1 METTSESLRESIYTS
16 AMHLA
21 HYLRLA
27 GMHEEANEIEMF
39 GIEHGKRKENTNG

>member
-1 METTSESLRESIYTS
+1 METKVSESLRESIYTS

-27 GMHEEANEIEMF
+27 GMHEEARKIEMF
-39 GIEHGKRKENTNG
+39 GIYHRKERDQ